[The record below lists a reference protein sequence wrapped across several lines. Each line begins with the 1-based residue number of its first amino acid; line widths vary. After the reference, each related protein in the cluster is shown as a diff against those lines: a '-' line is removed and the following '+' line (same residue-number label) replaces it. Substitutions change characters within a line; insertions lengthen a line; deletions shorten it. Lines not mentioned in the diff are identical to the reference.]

1 MQGPQV
7 GYGFFRAPDGL
18 GIMHLHDG
26 PDHPTLPCMSAGSTS
41 PGAMQVQCRCKASRL
56 SVVCISKEKL
66 QMRLLHGVQVAQDL
80 GFDISVL
87 QPVQQA
93 GCVYAGAPQ

>member
-1 MQGPQV
+1 
-7 GYGFFRAPDGL
+7 
-18 GIMHLHDG
+18 
-26 PDHPTLPCMSAGSTS
+26 
-41 PGAMQVQCRCKASRL
+41 
-56 SVVCISKEKL
+56 
-66 QMRLLHGVQVAQDL
+66 MRLLHGVQVAQDL